1 MRSRGNVVAEEPKAP
16 AGPENFELQLFALW
30 HKEFKGE
37 SDRAAVILGAAKLD
51 LVLRELLVR
60 KFLPSPS
67 GQDELF
73 DTDKPIST
81 FSARINVA
89 YRLGLIDRQFARML
103 HLVRRIRNDFAHEAV
118 GAELRSG
125 SHRDRV
131 KELAAPYLKN
141 KHFEAFASKFFPG
154 LDHASQCFRSVL
166 TILVVRLDGA
176 TENLSSVEDK
186 DAYDIMPPSWLEK

>member
-1 MRSRGNVVAEEPKAP
+1 MSEKKPTDSI
-16 AGPENFELQLFALW
+16 GPSLELQLFTQW
-30 HKEFKGE
+30 HEEFSGE

-51 LVLRELLVR
+51 LSLRELLVGR
-60 KFLPSPS
+60 LLPNAS

-89 YRLGLIDRQFARML
+89 YRLGLIDKQFSNLL

-118 GAELRSG
+118 GAELGAG

-131 KELAAPYLKN
+131 RLLAAPFLK
-141 KHFEAFASKFFPG
+141 KKQFETFAANQYSA
-154 LDHASQCFRSVL
+154 HSEASRCFRLVL
-166 TILVVRLDGA
+166 TILVVRLQLA
-176 TENLSSVEDK
+176 TEAIKVVDETAAVGVMPIAWK
-186 DAYDIMPPSWLEK
+186 D